1 MGCIGMRGGGRGKEA
16 YGHHL
21 IRSLF
26 DSQPASRT
34 DRQPVHDIGEGSWQA
49 RPAMP
54 DQIRPDQTDR
64 LRSCSRVLCSW
75 AERARDGRLLPFPKL
90 RCSKYAR
97 DFLRFVPLFRQDER
111 RE

>member
-21 IRSLF
+21 IRSLL
-26 DSQPASRT
+26 DSQPASQT
-34 DRQPVHDIGEGSWQA
+34 VHDIGEGSWQA

-64 LRSCSRVLCSW
+64 QTSVMLTCALFV
-75 AERARDGRLLPFPKL
+75 GRTG
-90 RCSKYAR
+90 
-97 DFLRFVPLFRQDER
+97 ER
-111 RE
+111 RTLAPLPQAPVLQVRS